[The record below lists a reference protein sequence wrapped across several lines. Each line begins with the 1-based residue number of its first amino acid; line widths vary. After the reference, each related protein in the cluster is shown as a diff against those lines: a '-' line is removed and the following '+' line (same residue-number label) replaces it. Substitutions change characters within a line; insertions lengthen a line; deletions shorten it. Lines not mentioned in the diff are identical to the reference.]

1 MVHMLPHQDVPHQR
15 SKTQITSH
23 IWRSI
28 NTPGNTKSLDHWKV
42 RLLLQ
47 VKQLLCWILWILENQ
62 RDWAFAATITPNSH
76 SRASVQKL
84 PMSKKPTHI
93 SFKSPVKT
101 AFIILFQP
109 QKQTIEQNHEVSV
122 LIPFFSFFHFFFLKM
137 QKLPHKARVA
147 CWKLNS

>member
-1 MVHMLPHQDVPHQR
+1 MVHMLPQQDVPHQR

-28 NTPGNTKSLDHWKV
+28 NTQGTQNHWIIERSDCCCKWSSYSVEFCESL
-42 RLLLQ
+42 RTGGTGLLL
-47 VKQLLCWILWILENQ
+47 LPFPLTPIPEHLCKNCQ
-62 RDWAFAATITPNSH
+62 CQS
-76 SRASVQKL
+76 
-84 PMSKKPTHI
+84 KPTHI
-93 SFKSPVKT
+93 SLKSLVKT

-147 CWKLNS
+147 CWELNS